1 MIIVYL
7 IVMTVMV
14 GGDHS
19 IPNSDDCVMVGGDHS
34 IPDGDDCD
42 GGR

>member
-1 MIIVYL
+1 
-7 IVMTVMV
+7 MV

-19 IPNSDDCVMVGGDHS
+19 MPNSDDCVMVGGDHS

-42 GGR
+42 GWR

>member
-1 MIIVYL
+1 MTIVYL
-7 IVMTVMV
+7 MVMT
-14 GGDHS
+14 
-19 IPNSDDCVMVGGDHS
+19 VMVGGDHS

>member
-1 MIIVYL
+1 MTIVYL
-7 IVMTVMV
+7 IVMVGGDHSLPNGNDCVIV

-19 IPNSDDCVMVGGDHS
+19 IPNSD
-34 IPDGDDCD
+34 